1 MKKGPFTFNLD
12 DDSQDGVIRQ
22 ELVTYIVKGGMLKKE
37 TVTRDYLEDG
47 DYNDSSYSQ
56 PLMTMH

>member
-22 ELVTYIVKGGMLKKE
+22 ELVTYRVKGGMLKKE
-37 TVTRDYLEDG
+37 IVTRDYLEDG
-47 DYNDSSYSQ
+47 DYNDSSFSQ

>member
-22 ELVTYIVKGGMLKKE
+22 ELVTYRVKGGMLKKE
-37 TVTRDYLEDG
+37 IVTRNYLEDG
-47 DYNDSSYSQ
+47 DYNDSSFSQ
-56 PLMTMH
+56 PLMTVH

>member
-12 DDSQDGVIRQ
+12 YDSQDGVIRQ
-22 ELVTYIVKGGMLKKE
+22 ELVTYIVKGGLLKKE